1 MVRAAAAGA
10 GHGAEAPADTAA
22 AARTGNPR
30 TGAKATLKAS
40 HYKTSSFLFTLQ
52 RTVQRP
58 ERHKRLDCELQLPGQ
73 AERAAERPGRG
84 AAEPQ
89 RAEEEGQQRQ
99 REGGHRQQQDGAP
112 ARTMNCNLPSSYSF
126 FNYQVCLLFMYNTKN
141 LKTSKTNKVIHISI
155 INYVCLF
162 YNMLS
167 SLANCLTFISLNS
180 SQYLK

>member
-1 MVRAAAAGA
+1 M
-10 GHGAEAPADTAA
+10 
-22 AARTGNPR
+22 
-30 TGAKATLKAS
+30 
-40 HYKTSSFLFTLQ
+40 Q

-58 ERHKRLDCELQLPGQ
+58 ERHQRLDCELQLPGQ

-141 LKTSKTNKVIHISI
+141 LKTSKTNKVIHINI

>member
-10 GHGAEAPADTAA
+10 GRGAEAPADTAA

-58 ERHKRLDCELQLPGQ
+58 ERHQRLDCELQLPGQ
-73 AERAAERPGRG
+73 AQRAAERPGRW

-99 REGGHRQQQDGAP
+99 REGGHR
-112 ARTMNCNLPSSYSF
+112 
-126 FNYQVCLLFMYNTKN
+126 
-141 LKTSKTNKVIHISI
+141 
-155 INYVCLF
+155 
-162 YNMLS
+162 
-167 SLANCLTFISLNS
+167 
-180 SQYLK
+180 